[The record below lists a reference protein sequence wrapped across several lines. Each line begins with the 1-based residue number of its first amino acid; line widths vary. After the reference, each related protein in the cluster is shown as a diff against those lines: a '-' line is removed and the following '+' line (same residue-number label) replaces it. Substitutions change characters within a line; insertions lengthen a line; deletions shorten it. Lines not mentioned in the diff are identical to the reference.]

1 MLGSAALGIGAAVSA
16 AAENAVTPEMFGAKG
31 DGRTNDAEAFAKMSA
46 HVNARG
52 GGTILLRPVTY
63 IVGQQHP
70 SAGGER
76 RSFVPLPVIELS
88 NCRGPISIRGNGA
101 RLRTAPGLRYGR
113 FDPRS
118 GQSLP
123 DAGRLDRTN
132 LAVPYKAMIDVSDCS
147 GSIEIS
153 DIELDGGL
161 QRMRIGGKSARNGW
175 DAGGFGIRLF
185 GNSGPERV
193 SRVNSHHHPADG
205 ILLTPARG
213 RTASTV
219 VSDAVFEFNGRQGCS
234 ITGGRNFSFQRCKFN
249 HTGKAGL
256 HHPPGHGVDI
266 EPEGEAIGNV
276 AFADCEFSDNSG
288 MGIGE
293 AYRDVADIRFARC
306 KFVGTSQWAAWI
318 PAAASRFTGCTFVG
332 TIIHTHGDPDRERAT
347 QFHGCTFTDDP
358 ALSPNGRVYLGYASE
373 PGSTSKVP
381 KTIAAIDDSQNVL
394 FGRCHFRLVR
404 DGLLPRTGRS
414 VIYADCD
421 MMQRAP
427 QPSTPRGTY
436 TGTNVIRG
444 NANLDGSII
453 QGSVTLNGR
462 ALRRSG

>member
-1 MLGSAALGIGAAVSA
+1 MLGTAAFGMSA
-16 AAENAVTPEMFGAKG
+16 AAPAPTGNAVTPEMFGAKG

-52 GGTILLRPVTY
+52 GGTITLRPVTY
-63 IVGQQHP
+63 IVGAQHP
-70 SAGGER
+70 SAGDDKH
-76 RSFVPLPVIELS
+76 SFAPLPVIELK
-88 NCRGPISIRGNGA
+88 NCGGPISIRGNGA
-101 RLRTAPGLRYGR
+101 RLRSAPGLRYGR

-118 GQSLP
+118 GQPLA

-132 LAVPYKAMIDVSDCS
+132 LAVPYTAMIALSGCS

-161 QRMRIGGKSARNGW
+161 QRMRIGGKSAPRGW
-175 DAGGFGIRLF
+175 DAAGFGIRLF
-185 GNSGPERV
+185 GNSGPEHV
-193 SRVNSHHHPADG
+193 SRVHSHHHPADG
-205 ILLTPARG
+205 ILLTPAPG

-219 VSDAVFEFNGRQGCS
+219 VIDGVFEFNGRQGCS

-276 AFADCEFSDNSG
+276 AFADCEFSDNAG

-293 AYRDVADIRFARC
+293 AYRDVGDIRFTRC
-306 KFVGTSQWAAWI
+306 KFVGTSQWSAWI

-332 TIIHTHGDPDRERAT
+332 TIIHTHGDPDPARAT

-358 ALSPNGRVYLGYASE
+358 ALSPTGHVYLGYASE

-394 FGRCHFRLVR
+394 FSRCHFRLVR

-421 MMQRAP
+421 MAQRAP

-444 NANLDGSII
+444 NADLDGSII
-453 QGSVTLNGR
+453 RGTVTLNGR
-462 ALRRSG
+462 VLR